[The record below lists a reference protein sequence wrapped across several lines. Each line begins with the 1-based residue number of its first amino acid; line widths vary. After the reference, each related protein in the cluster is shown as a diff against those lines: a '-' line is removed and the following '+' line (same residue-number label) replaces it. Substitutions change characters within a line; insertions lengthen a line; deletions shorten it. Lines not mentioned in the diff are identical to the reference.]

1 MRYATSIYNFL
12 TKIHYLCFI
21 FWTLTY
27 VQALDV
33 GPLECPKGVAESGPI
48 RGSCLNST
56 SAACKTHFR
65 QNVTNCLCINFSNH
79 NRGRIN
85 CYCCKVKS

>member
-1 MRYATSIYNFL
+1 MRYATSIFFFL

-21 FWTLTY
+21 FLTLTS

-33 GPLECPKGVAESGPI
+33 GARNCPEGIAKSNDVIGT
-48 RGSCLNST
+48 CLNTKSRD
-56 SAACKTHFR
+56 CQKHFGP
-65 QNVTNCLCINFSNH
+65 NVTNCLCYPFSTH
-79 NRGRIN
+79 NRVRIT